1 MLKDQTNQWWRDQI
15 DCSWSL
21 YRLGINAYD
30 NSFLSDVIKKLSVNL
45 YRFKHLRMLDTPIDS
60 GTEGLENYIGQ
71 C

>member
-1 MLKDQTNQWWRDQI
+1 MVKGSNWLNW
-15 DCSWSL
+15 SNWSL

-71 C
+71 REF